1 MIAVI
6 GSGITGL
13 TASWALNQFREVTLY
28 EKHPEIGIAAFGA
41 KQMIGGTEVE
51 FDIPFRTIK
60 KDYYPTLFQVYDRVG
75 IETKVVD
82 YSFRV
87 DSNNES
93 VFGFFS
99 KNILGFHIGIPTSE
113 VFLSSKGR
121 TIFSDLLKFYANAK
135 ADWKNENPNITIL
148 DFLKRYNYSNEFIYE
163 FLLPTFALVNT
174 CKTETVALYP
184 AETIIGY
191 HSRGYSYTP
200 QETAKFGTRDIVN
213 RMTKGLQHLHLNAK
227 IQQIVKKGTKTII
240 QFESEEKEF
249 EHVILS
255 TQANQAYHLLGN
267 GFELE
272 KEILSEFRYE
282 SSDVV
287 LHTDSSYFK
296 NPNVSLVFNIREGY
310 DKPEVTLDLGRI
322 IPELQGKKVFQTWN
336 PHKLPQESDILK
348 LAKFERPV
356 MDDRTRV
363 AIERIS
369 TLHAN
374 PHCKLWLCGSYSLYG
389 IPLLEAGAKSALQVI
404 ANILNKSVSDIIS
417 HQN

>member
-1 MIAVI
+1 MIAVV

-13 TASWALNQFREVTLY
+13 TAAWAFNKFTDVFLY
-28 EKHPEIGIAAFGA
+28 EKHPEIGMVAFGA
-41 KQMIGGTEVE
+41 KQTIHGKEVE

-60 KDYYPTLFQVYDRVG
+60 RDYYPTLFQVYDKAS
-75 IETKVVD
+75 IQTKVVD

-87 DSNNES
+87 DSSDES

-99 KNILGFHIGIPTSE
+99 KNLFGFHIGIPTAD
-113 VFLSSKGR
+113 VFLSAKGR

-135 ADWKNENPNITIL
+135 SDWQNENPRITIL
-148 DFLKRYNYSNEFIYE
+148 DFLKKYQYSHAFIYE

-174 CKTETVALYP
+174 CKTETVAQYP

-200 QETAKFGTRDIVN
+200 QETAKFGTRDIVT
-213 RMTKGLQHLHLNAK
+213 RMTKGIDELHLNSK
-227 IQQIVKKGTKTII
+227 IQQIYKKGSKSII
-240 QFESEEKEF
+240 QFEQEEKEF
-249 EHVILS
+249 DHVILS
-255 TQANQAYHLLGN
+255 TQANQAKHLLGK
-267 GFELE
+267 GFEKE
-272 KEILSEFRYE
+272 KEILDEFRYE
-282 SSDVV
+282 ASDVV

-322 IPELQGKKVFQTWN
+322 IPELQGKTVYQTWN
-336 PHKLPQESDILK
+336 PHKLPSEQDTLK

-356 MDDRTRV
+356 MDERTRL

-369 TLHAN
+369 SLHAN
-374 PHCKLWLCGSYSLYG
+374 PDCKLWLCGSYSLYG
-389 IPLLEAGAKSALQVI
+389 IPLLEAGAKSALLVVSK
-404 ANILNKSVSDIIS
+404 ILNQSIDSII
-417 HQN
+417 QT